1 MRQIVKA
8 FAEASGREIPTR
20 MAPRRPGDVA
30 QVVHPPGGRGVPWET
45 GARRAGGYHAVD
57 VHSYSFL
64 ARRCM
69 PILRSRRVSSA
80 GRRSWASS
88 RCARTRGGGS
98 RPIRTGSAHPDRPI
112 SIRARADLGAISMH
126 ESCAWPPFAHGRQ
139 HGADDSAN
147 NRTDARIRIYYTYA
161 ASRSPARASTIDDE
175 LAL

>member
-30 QVVHPPGGRGVPWET
+30 QVVHPPGGRRVPWET

-57 VHSYSFL
+57 VHSHSFL

-88 RCARTRGGGS
+88 RCAPTRGGGS

-112 SIRARADLGAISMH
+112 SIRARADLGANPLCMNL
-126 ESCAWPPFAHGRQ
+126 AHGRR
-139 HGADDSAN
+139 S
-147 NRTDARIRIYYTYA
+147 RTVGSMEPTTARIIYRCPH
-161 ASRSPARASTIDDE
+161 SDD
-175 LAL
+175 LMLYIC